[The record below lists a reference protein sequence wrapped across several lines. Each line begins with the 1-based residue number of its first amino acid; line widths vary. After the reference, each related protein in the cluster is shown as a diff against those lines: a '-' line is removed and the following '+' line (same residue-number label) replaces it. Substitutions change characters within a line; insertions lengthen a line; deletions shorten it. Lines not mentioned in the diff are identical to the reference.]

1 MTKPT
6 SRKSTG
12 LGTKSVKTSLVTPT
26 KKRLKIKRSDA
37 SSKRL
42 GSDRDK
48 QVLMTETIGMGDQIV
63 LFAERTPSK
72 LGGYMTPLS
81 KESQKNEFTPFDDD
95 HFNCHS
101 NDYYFLRKSHEDNSR
116 VPMGKQAI
124 NGHMYNRTAILCEPS
139 AQVLH
144 KDGTCTVEVEKA
156 FRDACFTLLEK
167 KSKAVNPRD
176 EYVDWTSSHSMTA
189 TTLATRGEYKSLDM
203 VFVDESVG
211 KILYDYFVPAHI
223 EPKDVHEFLL
233 KNGIHNIFTRKNDGR
248 FSDYAVNT
256 FNFPSDTV
264 HENDNVVSDH

>member
-37 SSKRL
+37 SSKL
-42 GSDRDK
+42 TDK
-48 QVLMTETIGMGDQIV
+48 QVLITETIGMGDQIV
-63 LFAERTPSK
+63 LIAERTPSK

-101 NDYYFLRKSHEDNSR
+101 NDCHFLRKSHEDNSK
-116 VPMGKQAI
+116 VPMGKLAS
-124 NGHMYNRTAILCEPS
+124 NGVMYNRTAILCEPS

-156 FRDACFTLLEK
+156 FRDACFTLLSN

-176 EYVDWTSSHSMTA
+176 GYVDWTSSHSMTA
-189 TTLATRGEYKSLDM
+189 TTLATRGKHKSLDM
-203 VFVDESVG
+203 VFTDETVG
-211 KILYDYFVPAHI
+211 KILYDYMVPAEI
-223 EPKDVHEFLL
+223 EPKDVHAFLK
-233 KNGIHNIFTRKNDGR
+233 KNGHHNIFTKKKWKIL
-248 FSDYAVNT
+248 
-256 FNFPSDTV
+256 
-264 HENDNVVSDH
+264 